1 MVLFWLA
8 PPSAGRFASFQVH
21 QNGEMVR
28 WSLFADIQ
36 SYCKQFD
43 TVRAVEGKVT
53 WKSWL
58 WVNRNKLFQVPNIL
72 CFCQEV
78 LTSATHFLTSEVDI
92 LSGFYTRSFLIW
104 GKEQWNSTLVF
115 ATWEVSILLL
125 GFSACFFCHESSGK
139 LPRIIIRDLD
149 RRIRGEALSPQQ
161 FLSSFASWFSGNHA
175 IWRLNYLKSQVIFA
189 SKIQETYHL
198 GLINQTLLTPL
209 LLT

>member
-1 MVLFWLA
+1 MAKWC
-8 PPSAGRFASFQVH
+8 
-21 QNGEMVR
+21 GEACLPIFKVIAN
-28 WSLFADIQ
+28 SLIPLEPLR
-36 SYCKQFD
+36 
-43 TVRAVEGKVT
+43 V
-53 WKSWL
+53 KSRESRDFGSTGI
-58 WVNRNKLFQVPNIL
+58 NFSKSPTS
-72 CFCQEV
+72 QEV
-78 LTSATHFLTSEVDI
+78 LTSATHFLISEVDI

-161 FLSSFASWFSGNHA
+161 FLSSFASWFSGDHA

-189 SKIQETYHL
+189 SKNQETYHL